1 MSYSSEEIYREKY
14 LKYKKKYITALENMK
29 GGVGEITPKSV
40 LYICPDTIYKTVE
53 KNKSKY
59 GKKNKCYTE
68 LFNSVSYGPSLV
80 LTPSTFGSGYS
91 LKTTLGD
98 NIMDAPN
105 PVLFKNKFGIVVKSG
120 DKGKMEEVF
129 DENRAKTQ
137 LKEADTLLSLC
148 LRRLNPTNVNSSAH
162 LIVVN
167 NDEIS
172 LLGKLMDFADIQQGG
187 GDATFYILNKAAVQ
201 RVNEQYGE
209 SYLTKPLTIKSA
221 NCFADIL
228 LSKSD
233 EGLLPNPA
241 YATIP
246 ANQKTMSMFRLNEQD
261 DIDRSTHELQFSFGG
276 EKKFYGTIFDDQTAK
291 EQINPI
297 KEKLKARFKLSD
309 VNELTVLRLEGTT
322 LQTFDYFHEIQDG
335 LRKAKIEKEQA
346 QAAAKTK

>member
-29 GGVGEITPKSV
+29 GGLGTMTKNSV
-40 LYICPDTIYKTVE
+40 LYICPDKIYNSVE

-59 GKKNKCYTE
+59 GKNKCYTE
-68 LFNSVSYGPSLV
+68 LFNSVSNGPSLV

-120 DKGKMEEVF
+120 DKGKTEEVF

-137 LKEADTLLSLC
+137 LKEADTLLSLY
-148 LRRLNPTNVNSSAH
+148 LRLLNPSNVNSSAH

-167 NDEIS
+167 NDEIL
-172 LLGKLMDFADIQQGG
+172 LLGKLSDLVVTQQGG
-187 GDATFYILNKAAVQ
+187 GDATFYILNEAAVQ
-201 RVNEQYGE
+201 RVNEQYGD

-228 LSKSD
+228 LSKRD
-233 EGLLPNPA
+233 GGLLPNPA

-246 ANQKTMSMFRLNEQD
+246 ANQKTMSIFRLDEQGD
-261 DIDRSTHELQFSFGG
+261 LDPTTHTFEFSFGG
-276 EKKFYGTIFDDQTAK
+276 EKSKFYGTIFDDAIAK
-291 EQINPI
+291 DQINAI
-297 KEKLKARFKLSD
+297 KEKLKTRIKDSD
-309 VNELTVLRLEGTT
+309 GLTVLRLEGTT
-322 LQTFDYFHEIQDG
+322 LQTFENFHEYQKE
-335 LRKAKIEKEQA
+335 LREAKLLKERTLTAKEK
-346 QAAAKTK
+346 K